1 MLGVLFMIPL
11 RRMLTVREH
20 GKLPYPAGTACARV
34 LMAGEEGGRKARLV
48 FGGLALGGVFKFLED
63 GLSFFPSEISTRV
76 PGFRQGMIGMD
87 TLPSLLSVG
96 FVVGP
101 RIGTLMAAGGVFA
114 ARVDSNDCLLRAT
127 RRSVTSHKSYQRYG
141 CLIRYIGAG
150 AVAAGGIISLA
161 RTLPTLWGTLRG
173 AVAGLRIGEDN
184 GNFGQLRTER
194 DIPRV
199 FSIVLAVVALLVIA
213 FAPQLSVGVIGA
225 IGVVII
231 GFPFVTV
238 SSRIVGIIG
247 SSSRFRA

>member
-114 ARVDSNDCLLRAT
+114 ARVDSNDCLLRQHGVVSPAT
-127 RRSVTSHKSYQRYG
+127 SP
-141 CLIRYIGAG
+141 
-150 AVAAGGIISLA
+150 ISGTDA
-161 RTLPTLWGTLRG
+161 SSATLVQAQWLQ
-173 AVAGLRIGEDN
+173 AE
-184 GNFGQLRTER
+184 
-194 DIPRV
+194 
-199 FSIVLAVVALLVIA
+199 LLV
-213 FAPQLSVGVIGA
+213 
-225 IGVVII
+225 
-231 GFPFVTV
+231 
-238 SSRIVGIIG
+238 
-247 SSSRFRA
+247 